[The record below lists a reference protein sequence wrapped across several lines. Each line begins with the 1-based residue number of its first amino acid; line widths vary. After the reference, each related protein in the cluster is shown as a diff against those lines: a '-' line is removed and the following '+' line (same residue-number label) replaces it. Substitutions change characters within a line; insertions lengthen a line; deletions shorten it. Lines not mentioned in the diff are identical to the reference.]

1 MALAL
6 LQVNDARV
14 AFGGVRALDGVSLT
28 VQDGQLLGLIGP
40 NGSGKSTLLAAIS
53 RMIDLSSGTLTVD
66 GRDYT
71 RSPAHLANALGI
83 ARTFQTVRLLGTMS
97 VLENVMLGAQ
107 AQWVRRGPVAT
118 WLWLS
123 RTRREEGRARKV
135 AQRALERVGLQDAG
149 RRYPQ
154 ELPYGPARKVEIA
167 RALACEPKLLLLDEP
182 TAGMSQAEREEVGSL
197 LIELAKSG
205 LAQVLVEH
213 DLAMIQRVCDRVVA
227 LNFGQVI
234 AEGLPAQVA
243 ADELVR
249 EAYLGHRGTAT
260 EQAAP
265 VTGIG
270 RQ

>member
-1 MALAL
+1 M
-6 LQVNDARV
+6 QVKDARV

-53 RMIDLSSGTLTVD
+53 RMIDLSSGTLTME

-71 RSPAHLANALGI
+71 NAPAHLANALGI
-83 ARTFQTVRLLGTMS
+83 ARTFQTVRLLRTMS

-107 AQWVRRGPVAT
+107 AEWVRRGPLAT

-123 RTRREEGRARKV
+123 RARREEKRARRA
-135 AQRALERVGLQDAG
+135 AQQALERVGLKDLG
-149 RRYPQ
+149 RRHPQ

-182 TAGMSQAEREEVGSL
+182 TAGMSQAEREEVGIL
-197 LIELAKSG
+197 LSELSKDG

-213 DLAMIQRVCDRVVA
+213 DLAMIQRVCNRVVA

-249 EAYLGHRGTAT
+249 EAYLGHRDAGMEAS
-260 EQAAP
+260 AP
-265 VTGIG
+265 MMEIG